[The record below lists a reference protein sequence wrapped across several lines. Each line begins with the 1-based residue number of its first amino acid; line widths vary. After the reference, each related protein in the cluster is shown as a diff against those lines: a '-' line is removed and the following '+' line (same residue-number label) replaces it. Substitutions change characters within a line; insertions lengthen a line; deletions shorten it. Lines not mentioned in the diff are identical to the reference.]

1 LKYVLD
7 TNILVAAL
15 NGDPA
20 VIARLNEVEPFEEAI
35 LPTLALAERQH
46 PRVPIVA
53 RTALPA
59 GPQLPTVH
67 RQRCAMAAGKRR
79 NVLTAGAGRE
89 AAARRAVTDL
99 ISLARLVVDA
109 GVPESV
115 SSCMRFCASILNGS
129 ELEPPRAVAGQAKSL
144 VPRALRCLRCE
155 AGDILAPQPPP
166 AKR

>member
-35 LPTLALAERQH
+35 LPALALAELRFGASSSR
-46 PRVPIVA
+46 RVGENLA
-53 RTALPA
+53 R
-59 GPQLPTVH
+59 
-67 RQRCAMAAGKRR
+67 
-79 NVLTAGAGRE
+79 
-89 AAARRAVTDL
+89 TDL

-115 SSCMRFCASILNGS
+115 SSCMRFCASIHNGS
-129 ELEPPRAVAGQAKSL
+129 ELEPP
-144 VPRALRCLRCE
+144 
-155 AGDILAPQPPP
+155 
-166 AKR
+166 